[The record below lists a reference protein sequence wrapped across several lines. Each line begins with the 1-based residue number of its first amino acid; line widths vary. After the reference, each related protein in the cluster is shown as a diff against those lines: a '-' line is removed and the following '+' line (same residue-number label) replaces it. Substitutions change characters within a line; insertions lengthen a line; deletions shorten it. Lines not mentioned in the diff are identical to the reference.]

1 VKRGW
6 KRLVAVSAALLAAVL
21 VPGAKGEGPCV
32 LPPGKDGGE
41 KRTVVL
47 PGGAELTMVWIGA
60 GKAVVGEEKARV
72 RMPVDGF
79 WVGVCEVTQ
88 KQWQSVMG
96 DNPSYFRGEE
106 LAVASRRGELPV
118 ECVSWEDCMEFCR
131 QTGLRLPTEME
142 WLRVRNDT
150 WRLSTWSWTSDN
162 SGGRTHPVGRSE
174 PGWGGIFD
182 MDGNVGEW
190 CADWFA
196 PLPTARAKN
205 YAGPAT
211 GTERVVCGGN
221 WCGDQ
226 WFGIRL
232 RKDRL
237 SLPPDCRY
245 NNVGFRV
252 CLSPS
257 PGGEGADGAE
267 QGR

>member
-1 VKRGW
+1 MKRGW
-6 KRLVAVSAALLAAVL
+6 TWLVAVWAALLAAS
-21 VPGAKGEGPCV
+21 AQAEGPCV

-41 KRTVVL
+41 KRTVAL
-47 PGGAELTMVWIGA
+47 PGGAELTLAWIGA
-60 GKAVVGEEKARV
+60 GTADIGDGKAPV

-79 WVGVCEVTQ
+79 WIGVCEVTQ
-88 KQWQSVMG
+88 KQWESVMG
-96 DNPSYFRGEE
+96 GNPSYFRGEE
-106 LAVASRRGELPV
+106 LAVASLRGELPV
-118 ECVSWEDCMEFCR
+118 ECVSWKDCMEFCR

-142 WLRVRNDT
+142 WLRARDSSRWV
-150 WRLSTWSWTSDN
+150 STWSWTADN
-162 SGGRTHPVGRSE
+162 SEGRTHPAGRSG
-174 PGWGGIFD
+174 PGGGGVFD
-182 MDGNVGEW
+182 LDGNVGEW

-196 PLPTARAKN
+196 PLPTAPATN
-205 YAGPAT
+205 YAGSAT

-226 WFGIRL
+226 WFDMRL

-257 PGGEGADGAE
+257 PDGEGAGEGEGAE
-267 QGR
+267 QGD